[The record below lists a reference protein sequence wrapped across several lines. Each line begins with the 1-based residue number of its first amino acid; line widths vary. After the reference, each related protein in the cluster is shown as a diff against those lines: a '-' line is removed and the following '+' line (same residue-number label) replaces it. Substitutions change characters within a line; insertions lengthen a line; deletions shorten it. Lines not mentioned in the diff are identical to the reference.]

1 MTIKIEFPAD
11 RTDIALAIGQA
22 LTAIGQGKE
31 GAPIET
37 GPFYWLHHE
46 SESYGTVETRAE
58 LEAMIDSGD
67 GLVNE
72 ASKEHYDETTAAWDQ
87 AVAEAN
93 VAAKLAEE
101 ECPGV
106 GKCDDRGCPAHY
118 ATPEEEELDE
128 YESFVWDYVGDEKV
142 KKHGAMLRKAIGVYE
157 HQAMNKGEELV
168 PFGEIT
174 KRLRE
179 EELVTFYS
187 AEHVLDNIRQVT
199 KEPAGGK
206 SEQST
211 AAHAAGGAQ
220 GATGANVDEKGVA
233 FNGEFCSKAAIP
245 FYGSGKKKG
254 QWKKR
259 QGVDEGAYDDWYADE
274 LFSGKIEDSGQE
286 QANETTSDSNVA
298 ANAFGNNTA
307 TNTQT
312 DEATP
317 QDAGQLMKWVS
328 EQQAASNITQQQV
341 TDAYTALQLPFDAV
355 MNPAYPVADNCAAIY
370 NHLKGQI

>member
-22 LTAIGQGKE
+22 LTAIGQGKALINSP
-31 GAPIET
+31 AP
-37 GPFYWLHHE
+37 
-46 SESYGTVETRAE
+46 
-58 LEAMIDSGD
+58 
-67 GLVNE
+67 
-72 ASKEHYDETTAAWDQ
+72 TTAAEDFKGQ
-87 AVAEAN
+87 AAAEAN

-101 ECPGV
+101 GSAEQHVADPAPEDIAASTFAN
-106 GKCDDRGCPAHY
+106 KDD
-118 ATPEEEELDE
+118 
-128 YESFVWDYVGDEKV
+128 
-142 KKHGAMLRKAIGVYE
+142 
-157 HQAMNKGEELV
+157 GEEV
-168 PFGEIT
+168 PN
-174 KRLRE
+174 
-179 EELVTFYS
+179 
-187 AEHVLDNIRQVT
+187 D
-199 KEPAGGK
+199 
-206 SEQST
+206 ST
-211 AAHAAGGAQ
+211 AAQCATQEQKAAGAHV
-220 GATGANVDEKGVA
+220 ANDGANVDEKGVA
-233 FNGEFCSKAAIP
+233 FNAEFCSKAAIP

-307 TNTQT
+307 VI

-328 EQQAASNITQQQV
+328 EQQAAGNITQQQV
-341 TDAYTALQLPFDAV
+341 TDAYSQLQLPFDAV
-355 MNPAYPVADNCAAIY
+355 MNPAYPVAQNCAAIY

>member
-22 LTAIGQGKE
+22 LTAIGQGKALVNSPAPTTAAANVVVMAGKE
-31 GAPIET
+31 GAPVET

-72 ASKEHYDETTAAWDQ
+72 ASKEHYDETTAAWEQ
-87 AVAEAN
+87 AAADN
-93 VAAKLAEE
+93 VAAETFGNTA
-101 ECPGV
+101 
-106 GKCDDRGCPAHY
+106 GK
-118 ATPEEEELDE
+118 
-128 YESFVWDYVGDEKV
+128 
-142 KKHGAMLRKAIGVYE
+142 
-157 HQAMNKGEELV
+157 Q
-168 PFGEIT
+168 
-174 KRLRE
+174 
-179 EELVTFYS
+179 
-187 AEHVLDNIRQVT
+187 
-199 KEPAGGK
+199 EP
-206 SEQST
+206 ST
-211 AAHAAGGAQ
+211 ATQGADGAPAAQ
-220 GATGANVDEKGVA
+220 GDGAKRDEKGVA

-254 QWKKR
+254 HWTTR

-298 ANAFGNNTA
+298 TNTFGNNTA
-307 TNTQT
+307 ANTQT